1 MCVWRWERR
10 VGERLTEEV
19 AVGGNRL
26 SQGLKDEF
34 FRWEREKGQEFLA
47 ETVES

>member
-1 MCVWRWERR
+1 MCLAGGVRK
-10 VGERLTEEV
+10 RLTEEV
-19 AVGGNRL
+19 AVGGDRL
-26 SQGLKDEF
+26 SRALKGEF